1 MIALPMNATDSLLPG
16 RRALALVLLIAAAT
30 GGLCTPPL
38 SAYRAGEIRQNED
51 ELASLAGLKSLR
63 VQAWLDEKRGDAAVL
78 AKLTFVQEAL
88 LAPAGSARWAE
99 LRKQF
104 ELFLSAYDYHS
115 VLLFDPDG
123 HLHLAVGAATEGEI
137 AAAVGELGDADFM
150 TPGAVRIASL
160 QLSPA
165 GPDRPLLLQLRVPVH
180 ERAQPDRPLAG
191 YLVFLMDSHKVTDLL
206 MRVRRGRH
214 ASDEAGL
221 LERRGAVVRVLNTS
235 MFRPD
240 AAVFLDA
247 GAADLPAAQAAR
259 GAVGAVQGRD
269 YRGEAVLA
277 HIERIP
283 DRDWFVIAKR
293 DMREILA
300 PVRTVARWSGAATA
314 LLFLAATA
322 AWLARRRV
330 LQVRFDLARQA
341 AATEALAASERRLR
355 GLVENTWDMIVLFDR
370 GMRVSYASPAVEQ
383 KVGRNLLGESVAG
396 SSASAHPE
404 DLSRIEAARR
414 EALAHPGVPQRFEH
428 RVRGRYDHW
437 MTVEASFTSQLD
449 DPDIGALVY
458 VGRDIS
464 ERKWSEQALRESEAR
479 YRFLFKLSPYAI
491 FLHRDGVIFQANE
504 AALRLFRTEK
514 ETALIGRHWRELIV
528 AEDWPAAERRI
539 AALEKGEQ
547 DYLTPVELRCRA
559 FDGQTIEV
567 EATAARVV
575 IDGRS
580 SIISIMRDITERKR
594 MEQALRESEARL
606 RALFDSAPVGIA
618 IADTDGRYLMVN
630 RAQCEMLGYGEAEL
644 LRRTFADV
652 THPDDVQANLDIAAR
667 LWQGEIGAGSVEKRY
682 VRKDGSALWV
692 LLTVS
697 PVRTADGEV
706 LGSVGVAQ
714 DITERREA
722 EARRLEYAHRQRDI
736 LVREV
741 HHRIKNH
748 LQGLAGLLRQH
759 LREQPAL
766 EPVVQKF
773 AAQVRAIAIVHGL
786 LGREKGD
793 TSLRSLVDE
802 IAAFLGQMAGSR
814 IEPVCPEHAC
824 LLAVAEAEAVPV
836 ALVLNEL
843 LTNALR
849 HGADPS
855 RLRLSM
861 QCDGN
866 SASVVIRNPG
876 RLSAAVD
883 FAAGK
888 GLGTGLGLIR
898 SLLPPA
904 GAALSLKNTEDGQVE
919 ARLELGPPLL
929 LPAQLVSRR

>member
-1 MIALPMNATDSLLPG
+1 
-16 RRALALVLLIAAAT
+16 
-30 GGLCTPPL
+30 
-38 SAYRAGEIRQNED
+38 
-51 ELASLAGLKSLR
+51 
-63 VQAWLDEKRGDAAVL
+63 
-78 AKLTFVQEAL
+78 
-88 LAPAGSARWAE
+88 
-99 LRKQF
+99 
-104 ELFLSAYDYHS
+104 
-115 VLLFDPDG
+115 
-123 HLHLAVGAATEGEI
+123 
-137 AAAVGELGDADFM
+137 
-150 TPGAVRIASL
+150 
-160 QLSPA
+160 
-165 GPDRPLLLQLRVPVH
+165 
-180 ERAQPDRPLAG
+180 
-191 YLVFLMDSHKVTDLL
+191 
-206 MRVRRGRH
+206 
-214 ASDEAGL
+214 
-221 LERRGAVVRVLNTS
+221 
-235 MFRPD
+235 
-240 AAVFLDA
+240 
-247 GAADLPAAQAAR
+247 
-259 GAVGAVQGRD
+259 
-269 YRGEAVLA
+269 
-277 HIERIP
+277 
-283 DRDWFVIAKR
+283 
-293 DMREILA
+293 
-300 PVRTVARWSGAATA
+300 
-314 LLFLAATA
+314 
-322 AWLARRRV
+322 
-330 LQVRFDLARQA
+330 
-341 AATEALAASERRLR
+341 
-355 GLVENTWDMIVLFDR
+355 
-370 GMRVSYASPAVEQ
+370 
-383 KVGRNLLGESVAG
+383 
-396 SSASAHPE
+396 
-404 DLSRIEAARR
+404 
-414 EALAHPGVPQRFEH
+414 
-428 RVRGRYDHW
+428 
-437 MTVEASFTSQLD
+437 
-449 DPDIGALVY
+449 
-458 VGRDIS
+458 
-464 ERKWSEQALRESEAR
+464 
-479 YRFLFKLSPYAI
+479 
-491 FLHRDGVIFQANE
+491 
-504 AALRLFRTEK
+504 
-514 ETALIGRHWRELIV
+514 ELIV

-547 DYLTPVELRCRA
+547 DYLTPVELRYRA
-559 FDGQTIEV
+559 FDGQTIEA
-567 EATAARVV
+567 EATAASVA
-575 IDGRS
+575 IEGS
-580 SIISIMRDITERKR
+580 PAIMSIMRDVTQRKR
-594 MEQALRESEARL
+594 AERALRESEARL

-766 EPVVQKF
+766 ELVVQKF